1 MLLKRDEL
9 RRNKNQQNYIRE
21 KLAHYLRINRR
32 FCYIKE
38 KRQIVH
44 QHHKICALSIF
55 SKVFL
60 KFDIISAIYKT
71 VRSSTS
77 TSNK

>member
-32 FCYIKE
+32 FCYIKNYV
-38 KRQIVH
+38 KLCISVTKFVH
-44 QHHKICALSIF
+44 YLF
-55 SKVFL
+55 SQKYF
-60 KFDIISAIYKT
+60 
-71 VRSSTS
+71 
-77 TSNK
+77 